1 MNNNRIAEK
10 YWLGVLLHFALDLLA
25 FAAAFAIG
33 VELVLGYKWAR
44 QMELYSS
51 GIAVGAF
58 ALPCV
63 IYVLGLYSQH
73 SHGQKIFVR
82 TLLLLLAFIIAVAP
96 MFAVFYFNRS
106 AMIGRGVL
114 AWSFP
119 IAFFSVLLHHL
130 FLLHQFRNYRERV
143 ALIITSEE
151 DERESLLVEEFG
163 KNHLKIVGIVP
174 YADFKPNGHLP
185 VLGHIGELPEIV
197 ARENIERVICTN
209 KSIVDPAMCSRFCQ
223 LRYSGVTVMPLI
235 ALFEEMAQCVPIDLV
250 TPEWLLSASG
260 APQMLYIKKVKRAF
274 DIVTALLGLLF
285 GWPFLLA
292 GMAWVK
298 WQSPEGPVIF
308 RQRRCGRF
316 GKTFEVFKLRS
327 MRMDAEAPDTAIWAQ
342 AKDPRAIR
350 GGNFLRKYRIDELP
364 QLWNVLRGEM
374 SFVGPRPER
383 PEFITELA
391 RQIPYYQERVLVQ
404 PGITGWAQVNYPY
417 GASVEDAR
425 HKLEYDLYYAK
436 NMSVFLDVF
445 ILLDTVRIILLGG
458 SQKRRDHI
466 TILRSTGDTEQFRPP
481 APPASEHAR

>member
-10 YWLGVLLHFALDLLA
+10 YWLGVLLHFVVDALA
-25 FAAAFAIG
+25 FGLAFAIG
-33 VELVLGYKWAR
+33 VELVLGYNVAHKLER
-44 QMELYSS
+44 YSS
-51 GIAVGAF
+51 AIAVGAF

-73 SHGQKIFVR
+73 SHGQKVFVR
-82 TLLLLLAFIIAVAP
+82 TLLLLLAFGVAMLP
-96 MFAVFYFNRS
+96 MLAVFYLNRS
-106 AMIGRGVL
+106 SMIGRGVL

-119 IAFFSVLLHHL
+119 IAFFTVLLHHL
-130 FLLHQFRNYRERV
+130 YLLHQFRNYRERV

-151 DERESLLVEEFG
+151 DERESLLVEDFG
-163 KNHLKIVGIVP
+163 KHHLKIVGIIP

-185 VLGHIGELPEIV
+185 VLGHIGELPAIV

-209 KSIVDPAMCSRFCQ
+209 KSIVDPTMCSRFCQ

-260 APQMLYIKKVKRAF
+260 APQMLYLKKVKRAF
-274 DIVTALLGLLF
+274 DIITALLGLLL
-285 GWPFLLA
+285 GWPLLIA

-298 WQSPEGPVIF
+298 WQSPEGSVIF

-316 GKTFEVFKLRS
+316 GKTFEVLKLRS
-327 MRMDAEAPDTAIWAQ
+327 MRVNAESPDTAVWAQ
-342 AKDPRAIR
+342 ANDPRAIR

-383 PEFITELA
+383 PEFIAELA

-436 NMSVFLDVF
+436 NMSVFLDIF

-458 SQKRRDHI
+458 SKKRDR
-466 TILRSTGDTEQFRPP
+466 LAARRPTGDTTHFVAT
-481 APPASEHAR
+481 APKVRQP